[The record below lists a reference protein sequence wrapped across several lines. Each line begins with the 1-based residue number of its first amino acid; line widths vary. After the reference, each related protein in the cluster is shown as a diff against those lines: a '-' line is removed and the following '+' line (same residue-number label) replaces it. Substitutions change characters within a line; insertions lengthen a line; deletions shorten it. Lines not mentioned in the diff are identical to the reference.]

1 MVGLGIKLE
10 GTPLRI
16 YAYLLRHGPAGPRE
30 VARAVGLRSPSLA
43 YYHLRKLEGAGLVRR
58 LPGGEYEAV
67 ADADVEGFIV
77 IGKWLVPRLLAYAG
91 FFAGM
96 LSVEFYVLWTRL
108 AADETMTPEFYVL
121 VLVTALSMILFL
133 IEGLRFSR

>member
-1 MVGLGIKLE
+1 MDLGTKLE

-30 VARAVGLRSPSLA
+30 VARVVGLRSPSLA
-43 YYHLRKLEGAGLVRR
+43 YYHLRKLEEAGLVRR

-67 ADADVEGFIV
+67 TDSGIEGFV
-77 IGKWLVPRLLAYAG
+77 VVGKWLVPRLLAYAG

-96 LSVEFYVLWTRL
+96 LAVEAYTLWLRITSGQSI
-108 AADETMTPEFYVL
+108 TPEFL
-121 VLVTALSMILFL
+121 ALLFVTSLSLTLFL
-133 IEGLRFSR
+133 IEGIKFSK

>member
-1 MVGLGIKLE
+1 MGLGTKLE

-43 YYHLRKLEGAGLVRR
+43 YYHLRKLEEAGLVRR
-58 LPGGEYEAV
+58 LPGGEYEAIT
-67 ADADVEGFIV
+67 DSGIEGFVV

-96 LSVEFYVLWTRL
+96 LVVEVYALWLRASSGL
-108 AADETMTPEFYVL
+108 AISPEMAGL
-121 VLVTALSMILFL
+121 VFVTSLSLILFL
-133 IEGLRFSR
+133 AEGLRYTR